1 MSPSAMSSGGT
12 PGRRTEGH
20 AVFASMGPGVRG
32 LLLACIVLFAL
43 EPLRPEILDGL
54 ALWPTGAG
62 FAPWQLLTYAFLHG
76 NLLHLSFNMIGLVS
90 FGRELEMWWGTRR
103 FLQYFF
109 VCVVSAAVV
118 QLAVTSSTGS
128 TLPTVGASGGLYGLL
143 LGFAVMFPKRRVLL
157 LIPPIPMPA
166 WVFALLFAVLELV
179 LGVTGTASGIA
190 HFAHLGGML
199 GGGWMLWR
207 WSRGG
212 RQS

>member
-1 MSPSAMSSGGT
+1 MFSSL
-12 PGRRTEGH
+12 
-20 AVFASMGPGVRG
+20 GPGVRT
-32 LLLACIVLFAL
+32 LLLACIALFLL
-43 EPLRPEILDGL
+43 EPLMPVLRDHF
-54 ALWPTGAG
+54 ALWPMSAG
-62 FAPWQLLTYAFLHG
+62 FQPWQLLTYAFLHG
-76 NLLHLSFNMIGLVS
+76 SLLHLTFNMIGLIS

-103 FLQYFF
+103 FLQFYFG
-109 VCVVSAAVV
+109 CVLSAALV

-128 TLPTVGASGGLYGLL
+128 LLPTVGASGGLYGLL

-166 WVFALLFAVLELV
+166 WLFALLFAVLELV

-207 WSRGG
+207 WARSAPPR
-212 RQS
+212 

>member
-1 MSPSAMSSGGT
+1 MLSSL
-12 PGRRTEGH
+12 
-20 AVFASMGPGVRG
+20 GPGVRG
-32 LLLACIVLFAL
+32 LLLSCIALFLL
-43 EPLRPEILDGL
+43 EPLMPAVMDRL
-54 ALWPTGAG
+54 ALWPMDAG
-62 FAPWQLLTYAFLHG
+62 FQPWQLLTYAFLHG
-76 NLLHLSFNMIGLVS
+76 NLLHLTFNMIGLVS

-103 FLQYFF
+103 FLQFYFA
-109 VCVVSAAVV
+109 CVLSAALV

-128 TLPTVGASGGLYGLL
+128 LSPTVGASGGLYGLL

-166 WVFALLFAVLELV
+166 WVFALSFAVLELV

-207 WSRGG
+207 WARHAP
-212 RQS
+212 RD

>member
-1 MSPSAMSSGGT
+1 MLSSL
-12 PGRRTEGH
+12 
-20 AVFASMGPGVRG
+20 GPGVRG
-32 LLLACIVLFAL
+32 LLLACIALFL
-43 EPLRPEILDGL
+43 LGPLMPGLLDHL
-54 ALWPTGAG
+54 ALWPMSGG
-62 FAPWQLLTYAFLHG
+62 FQPWQLLTYAFLHG
-76 NLLHLSFNMIGLVS
+76 SLLHLTFNMIGLIS

-103 FLQYFF
+103 FLRFF
-109 VCVVSAAVV
+109 FGCVLTAALV

-128 TLPTVGASGGLYGLL
+128 LVPTVGASGGLYGLL

-207 WSRGG
+207 WARSAPPR
-212 RQS
+212 

>member
-1 MSPSAMSSGGT
+1 MLSSL
-12 PGRRTEGH
+12 
-20 AVFASMGPGVRG
+20 GPGVRG
-32 LLLACIVLFAL
+32 LLLACIALFLL
-43 EPLRPEILDGL
+43 EPLMPGLLDHL
-54 ALWPTGAG
+54 ALWPMSGG
-62 FAPWQLLTYAFLHG
+62 FQPWQLLTYAFLHG
-76 NLLHLSFNMIGLVS
+76 SLLHLTFNMIGLIS

-103 FLQYFF
+103 FLRFF
-109 VCVVSAAVV
+109 FGCVLTAALV

-128 TLPTVGASGGLYGLL
+128 LVPTVGASGGLYGLL

-207 WSRGG
+207 WARSAPPR
-212 RQS
+212 

>member
-1 MSPSAMSSGGT
+1 MWSSL
-12 PGRRTEGH
+12 
-20 AVFASMGPGVRG
+20 GPGVRG
-32 LLLACIVLFAL
+32 LLLACIAMFGVEMLQPGLF
-43 EPLRPEILDGL
+43 DGL
-54 ALWPTGAG
+54 ALWPVGAG
-62 FAPWQLLTYAFLHG
+62 FQLWQLLTYALLHG

-103 FLQYFF
+103 FLQFF
-109 VCVVSAAVV
+109 FACVLSAALV

-128 TLPTVGASGGLYGLL
+128 LLPTVGASGGLYGLL

-166 WVFALLFAVLELV
+166 WVFALLFAALELV

-207 WSRGG
+207 WAR
-212 RQS
+212 RAPLD